1 MYPRICSN
9 ESKIAFFFHMN
20 STFLSKRNTQYW
32 LGIMYLYIRA
42 YTHTCIVLMVW
53 RIILCWSVTERNP
66 IQFQILALKF
76 RNPICKCFKGVKPK
90 NVNFEKQL
98 LAWGANVT
106 AKLWWKWSEYINNF
120 WQDKGVKLML
130 VKMDFRSF
138 LVSICDHE
146 YKTQRDEKSN

>member
-1 MYPRICSN
+1 MNQSLHFSFTWILLSFPKEIHNICWELCN
-9 ESKIAFFFHMN
+9 FI
-20 STFLSKRNTQYW
+20 
-32 LGIMYLYIRA
+32 IRA
-42 YTHTCIVLMVW
+42 YKHTCIVLMVW
-53 RIILCWSVTERNP
+53 RIIVCWSVTEKESNTIP
-66 IQFQILALKF
+66 NLGSK
-76 RNPICKCFKGVKPK
+76 ICKCFKGVKPK
-90 NVNFEKQL
+90 NINFEKQL

-120 WQDKGVKLML
+120 WQHKGMKLML